1 MHTLSDQKQYTI
13 PVFIPQLACPHQC
26 VFCNQRKISGTMKS
40 PSMEEVQN
48 IIDNHLRTFPDKEK
62 HVEIGFFGGSFT
74 GIPFDRQESYLQI
87 ADSYFKKGEVQGIRL
102 STRPDYIDLKVLL
115 LLKAHHVTTIELG
128 AQSLDEEVLRLSGR
142 GHTVKDVEKASAMI
156 KNEGFELGL
165 QMMIG
170 LPGDTVEKSV
180 ATAQRIVE
188 LGAGNTRIYP
198 TLVIRETDLEKLY
211 LENKYIP
218 LTLSQAVDNVK
229 RLIPVF
235 ESGNVQIIR
244 IGLHPSE
251 GLLNGN
257 DMLAGPFHVSFRELV
272 MTEIWNDIQQQLIIN
287 AGKGKNIVI
296 HVSPAELNVAI
307 GYGGK
312 NRKMLQKHY
321 RNVKYTP
328 DSSLNA
334 RNYYVDYC

>member
-1 MHTLSDQKQYTI
+1 
-13 PVFIPQLACPHQC
+13 
-26 VFCNQRKISGTMKS
+26 
-40 PSMEEVQN
+40 
-48 IIDNHLRTFPDKEK
+48 
-62 HVEIGFFGGSFT
+62 
-74 GIPFDRQESYLQI
+74 
-87 ADSYFKKGEVQGIRL
+87 
-102 STRPDYIDLKVLL
+102 
-115 LLKAHHVTTIELG
+115 

-142 GHTVKDVEKASAMI
+142 GHTVKDVENASVMI

-218 LTLSQAVDNVK
+218 LILPQAVDNVK
-229 RLIPVF
+229 QLIPVF

-296 HVSPAELNVAI
+296 HVSPPELNVAI

-328 DSSLNA
+328 DPSLNA